1 MARRYL
7 TAEDVRRS
15 GGPEIVV
22 DADTVVTPQA
32 LDVAEAAGIAIR
44 TGSGAWSEPA
54 PDRGPDAERSR
65 RSLPGLPVPED
76 SGPYGST
83 GDGSGGDGD
92 GARFVVTVVGRNRS
106 GVLAEITR
114 VLADMRANVNDIS
127 QRIIEGYFHLILTA
141 ELAPGTSFDTAKQT
155 LECMGG
161 ESDYAVRVMHERVFH
176 FMHRV

>member
-7 TAEDVRRS
+7 TAEDVRRD
-15 GGPEIVV
+15 GGPEILVE
-22 DADTVVTPQA
+22 DGTVVTPQA

-44 TGSGAWSEPA
+44 TATGAWSEPA
-54 PDRGPDAERSR
+54 PDRGPDAARASR
-65 RSLPGLPVPED
+65 TLPNLPAPD
-76 SGPYGST
+76 DGA
-83 GDGSGGDGD
+83 GDAATAGGDAD

-141 ELAPGTSFDTAKQT
+141 ELPQGSSFDTAKQT